1 MSFSRALVTTFAL
14 AFLAIANVAEANDFA
29 PKAVALLQERCA
41 KCHGA
46 DKGAANLRLHSAEAL
61 TAATEAGTL
70 VPEDAESSEIYTR
83 ITLPKDDKKMMP
95 KGGEPFTDEEKKL
108 IADWI
113 NGGAQFV
120 TLEQPA
126 AEAPAAEAKPAE
138 PAMQEEAKPAETPAP
153 VNVAAADPKLV
164 EEVTKLGGVV
174 SPLFADSPLLTISF
188 PTAYEA
194 VDDAALDKIVALAPQ
209 VVSLNLAKTKIT
221 DAGAAKLAAL
231 VNMERLH
238 LENTAVTDAGVK
250 PLAALDRLVYLN
262 LYNTKISDE
271 TLATVTSGLPALK
284 SLFLWQCKVSYDKAK
299 ELMAARPTLE
309 VNLGWD
315 HPGVVR
321 DRLTKEVERLKAE
334 LDAKTKAVTEAEA
347 KLTEEKKA
355 LQALEDQSAEIAK
368 QLEAL
373 GK

>member
-1 MSFSRALVTTFAL
+1 MSFTRALVTTLVLALFA
-14 AFLAIANVAEANDFA
+14 ANATEANDLA
-29 PKAVALLQERCA
+29 TKAVALLQQRCA
-41 KCHGA
+41 GCHGA
-46 DKGAANLRLHSAEAL
+46 EKGAANLRLHSAEAL
-61 TAATEAGTL
+61 DAAEEEGTL
-70 VPEDAESSEIYTR
+70 VREDAESSEIYTR
-83 ITLPKDDKKMMP
+83 LTLAKDDKKLMP
-95 KGGEPFTDEEKKL
+95 KGGEPFSDEEKKL

-120 TLEQPA
+120 TLEKATEEKPT
-126 AEAPAAEAKPAE
+126 EEKPAE
-138 PAMQEEAKPAETPAP
+138 MKPEETKPAEALPP

-174 SPLFADSPLLTISF
+174 SPLFAESPLLTISF

-194 VDDAALDKIVALAPQ
+194 VDDAALDKLVAIAPQ
-209 VVSLNLAKTKIT
+209 IVSLNLAKTKIT

-271 TLATVTSGLPALK
+271 TLATVTSGLPSLK

-299 ELMAARPTLE
+299 ALMAARPTLE

-321 DRLTKEVERLKAE
+321 DRLVKEVDRLKAD

-347 KLTEEKKA
+347 KLTEEKKS